1 MEFKKKKKNHTQ
13 TNIYNL
19 HNYSKKKS
27 VYNYVHN
34 FPKNIHNIVH

>member
-1 MEFKKKKKNHTQ
+1 MEFKKKKKTIRNP
-13 TNIYNL
+13 IYSM
-19 HNYSKKKS
+19 YTIIQKKN

>member
-1 MEFKKKKKNHTQ
+1 MEFKKKKKPYAIQYIQCTQ
-13 TNIYNL
+13 L
-19 HNYSKKKS
+19 FKKKN